1 MKLTAK
7 GIEILRSPLGVMLM
21 IPASHNNELAKI
33 DKDTTYSIEIKKKT
47 KNRSLSANSY
57 AWLLME
63 KIAKELSK
71 DGTITTKEDIYKQ
84 AIKSVG
90 SFTYIPIREDAVQRF
105 IDIWQAKGLGWMAQ
119 EFEPCKSL
127 KGYINVIAY
136 NGSSTYL
143 VGEMSRLINYLVDE
157 CNQLGITIESTA
169 YINSLL
175 KEWGDNNE

>member
-1 MKLTAK
+1 MKWTTK
-7 GIEILRSPLGVMLM
+7 GIDLLRSPLGVMVV
-21 IPASHNNELAKI
+21 IPAPRDENIGNI
-33 DKDTTYSIEIKKKT
+33 DTDIEYTVEIKKKD

-157 CNQLGITIESTA
+157 CNQLGVTIEPTA